1 MGRDSLRQR
10 PGGPQLA
17 LDPRRRDTQRRR
29 HPHAHRARRVLG
41 RPRRLLPVPRRQQ
54 HHRRRLPRGRSS
66 AAFERDCAA
75 AWVKYFKQWRVADIQ
90 KRRRI
95 EQLQAEGAVEA
106 NVTSSFAGGG
116 NIAASSGGGGAKSQA
131 TREDIQ
137 ALLDKKR
144 G

>member
-1 MGRDSLRQR
+1 MGWLPFTSSTRGDEIRSGAAIPTR
-10 PGGPQLA
+10 
-17 LDPRRRDTQRRR
+17 TE
-29 HPHAHRARRVLG
+29 RAA
-41 RPRRLLPVPRRQQ
+41 
-54 HHRRRLPRGRSS
+54 S

-116 NIAASSGGGGAKSQA
+116 NIAASGGSGGGSGGGAK

>member
-1 MGRDSLRQR
+1 MGWLPFTSSTRGDEIRSGTAIPTRSERAVCWAARDAYYGCLDAHNIVDASKE
-10 PGGPQLA
+10 PGASAAAKACPEA
-17 LDPRRRDTQRRR
+17 
-29 HPHAHRARRVLG
+29 
-41 RPRRLLPVPRRQQ
+41 
-54 HHRRRLPRGRSS
+54 S
-66 AAFERDCAA
+66 AAFEQDCAA

-116 NIAASSGGGGAKSQA
+116 NISGAGGKAQA
-131 TREDIQ
+131 TKEDIQ
-137 ALLDKKR
+137 AMLDKKR